1 MEDFA
6 CFTSSYLD
14 IAIENLANEHRLCE
28 LGFNVTLF
36 EKGADLGGIW
46 HWNCYPGARV
56 DSNSLIYQ
64 FSAREIWEEWTWSE
78 RYPSYAEI
86 RKYLAFVD
94 SKWNL
99 SENIQYNSTVVK
111 ARFDEDNHQWLIT
124 LGTGETVRTRWFIS
138 ALGFASKLYV
148 PPLPGLENFKGTS
161 FHTAAWPQSG
171 IDVKGKRVAVIGTGA
186 SGVQVIQSV
195 APEVSHLTVYQRT
208 PNLALPMRQVKLN
221 PYNEAELKKNG
232 QYEATLEKLR
242 NNSGGYEFAPLN
254 KNTFD
259 ATPEER
265 REYYE
270 MMFAYGGLRFKLGAY
285 KDMMTNQ
292 EANDDAYAFWA
303 EKTRPRIQDP
313 VKRDLLAPLKQPH
326 AFGTKRPSL
335 EMNYYEVFNQAN
347 VDIVNTSENPVLE
360 ITPKGVRT
368 AQGEVE
374 VDILIL
380 ATGFDTMTGSY
391 TQIDIEGVNGRSI
404 KQEWQ
409 TGVHTFLGMAINHF
423 PNMLLMYG
431 PQAPASTAN
440 GPTILEWQA
449 EFIGSVVKD
458 LREKGIT
465 RLEATPAAEEDWKK
479 RVRDHWYATLHP
491 NTKSWYQGANIP
503 GKPVEPLNWYVL
515 LNTLL
520 PTLNM
525 RARGQQE
532 YQLTKLLDS
541 RAGGLPA
548 YIDFCDNVKETGYP
562 GFATE

>member
-1 MEDFA
+1 MQERVSEGYA
-6 CFTSSYLD
+6 CFTSSYHVQLTTD
-14 IAIENLANEHRLCE
+14 FQAKKYRLRE

-36 EKGADLGGIW
+36 EKGAHLGGIW

-64 FSAREIWEEWTWSE
+64 FSSKEIWEEWTWSE
-78 RYPSYAEI
+78 RYPSYEEI

-99 SENIQYNSTVVK
+99 SESIEYNSAVVK
-111 ARFDEDNHQWLIT
+111 ARFEEGRHQWLVT
-124 LGTGETVRTRWFIS
+124 LASGKTVRTRWFIS

-148 PPLPGLENFKGTS
+148 PPMNGLENFEGTS
-161 FHTAAWPQSG
+161 FHTAAWPQG
-171 IDVKGKRVAVIGTGA
+171 GLDVKGKRVAVIGTGA

-195 APEVSHLTVYQRT
+195 APEASHLTVFQRT

-221 PYNEAELKKNG
+221 PYNEAELKKSG
-232 QYEATLEKLR
+232 QYEATLAKLR
-242 NNSGGYEFAPLN
+242 GNSGGYEFAPLDR
-254 KNTFD
+254 NTFD
-259 ATPEER
+259 DTPEQR

-285 KDMMTNQ
+285 KDMMTDQ
-292 EANDDAYAFWA
+292 KANDDAYAFWA

-347 VDIVNTSENPVLE
+347 VDIVDTNKSPILE
-360 ITPKGVRT
+360 ITAKGVRT
-368 AQGEVE
+368 AEGEVE
-374 VDILIL
+374 VDILVL

-391 TQIDIEGVNGRSI
+391 TQIDIEGVNGRTI

-409 TGVHTFLGMAINHF
+409 SGVHTFLGMGINHF

-449 EFIGSVVKD
+449 EFIGSVLED
-458 LREKGIT
+458 LRNKGIT
-465 RLEATPAAEEDWKK
+465 RLEATPAAEADWKQ
-479 RVRDHWYATLHP
+479 RVRDHWMATLHP
-491 NTKSWYQGANIP
+491 NTRSWYQGANIP
-503 GKPVEPLNWYVL
+503 GKPIEPLNWYVFL
-515 LNTLL
+515 SL
-520 PTLNM
+520 P
-525 RARGQQE
+525 RPE
-532 YQLTKLLDS
+532 
-541 RAGGLPA
+541 
-548 YIDFCDNVKETGYP
+548 
-562 GFATE
+562 